1 MPSRWGGRA
10 GATLP
15 SSAVAF
21 VRHEARPSNPPCA
34 TLMDNALVTRESVLE
49 QLDRVLGSTAFRGA
63 ERSTALLRYVVG
75 RALEGDADRVKEYT
89 LGVEALGRGEGFDPR
104 TDPIVRAEASRLRT
118 RLERY
123 YASEGRHDP
132 IDIVMAKGSYV
143 PQFVV
148 RTEQPTADASEA
160 AAGDGVIASTSS
172 TGVGIRARDSR
183 AGAPRAL
190 AWLAAV
196 TTVLGMFGVGLWL
209 GGRRTS
215 VPQPF
220 QQFPLDLASDG
231 ALGSEV
237 GSDIAISRDGTRL
250 AFVSVGRDGLPR
262 LYTRLLSEAAATQL
276 PGTESVR
283 GPFFSPD
290 GRWIGFW
297 SAGKL
302 KKIAV
307 DGGSSVTLCDATD
320 LLGASWSEDGSIIA
334 TLNSTGTLWRVS
346 ASGGTPARI
355 IDLSA
360 EGISPRWAQV
370 LPGGTHVLFTAVR
383 GPASDRANLEVLS
396 LRDSSRKV
404 VVRGGTF
411 GRVLAPGI
419 IAYVNQGAL
428 YAQAF
433 DVRRLETT
441 GPAVPV
447 LDGIAYSPTFG
458 YAQLD
463 VSATGTA
470 IYRKALGGGRLVAAW
485 LDSTGATT
493 PLIDV
498 PGRYIAPALSPDG
511 RRLMMTVM
519 DGGLL
524 TVAFWDLAPE
534 RATRSATGPPVQGV
548 TAWAPGGRRILL
560 AADRGI
566 LWAPDSG
573 GAPRTLVSTGGVTV
587 PWSFSSDGRHVAF
600 YQMDPQ
606 TAFDLWTMPVESD
619 TGGMRAGT
627 PVPFLRTPAF
637 EVYPSFSPD
646 GRWLVY
652 TSNESGTWEVYA
664 RHFPDDGTKV
674 QVSKGGGR
682 VPRWSHSGRELFYAT
697 DDQRLMVVRYDP
709 RTAAFAST
717 PRQWSDVR
725 LADTGVMPNFDLAP
739 SGGRVL
745 ALLPAAPPSA
755 LRENHATVLLGFFDE
770 VRRRLDRR

>member
-1 MPSRWGGRA
+1 MPN
-10 GATLP
+10 
-15 SSAVAF
+15 AV
-21 VRHEARPSNPPCA
+21 
-34 TLMDNALVTRESVLE
+34 VTRESVLE

-89 LGVEALGRGEGFDPR
+89 LGVEALGRGEAFDPR

-123 YASEGRHDP
+123 YASEGRQDP
-132 IDIVMAKGSYV
+132 VHIILPKGSYV
-143 PQFVV
+143 PQFVD
-148 RTEQPTADASEA
+148 RTGQPATDSA
-160 AAGDGVIASTSS
+160 DGVVGAGAIASASS
-172 TGVGIRARDSR
+172 AGVGIAGAEGR
-183 AGAPRAL
+183 AGIPRAL

-196 TTVLGMFGVGLWL
+196 TTVIGMFAAGLWL
-209 GGRRTS
+209 GGRRAS
-215 VPQPF
+215 PVPQPF
-220 QQFPLDLASDG
+220 QQFDLDLASDG

-237 GSDIAISRDGTRL
+237 GNDIAISRDGTRI
-250 AFVSVGRDGLPR
+250 AFVSVGGDGLPR

-307 DGGSSVTLCDATD
+307 DGGSPVTLCDATD

-346 ASGGTPARI
+346 AAGGTPTRV

-383 GPASDRANLEVLS
+383 GPAADRANLEVLS
-396 LRDSSRKV
+396 VRDGTRKV

-411 GRVLAPGI
+411 GRVLAPGLL
-419 IAYVNQGAL
+419 AYVNQGAL
-428 YAQAF
+428 YAQPF
-433 DVRRLETT
+433 DLRRLETT
-441 GPAVPV
+441 GPAAPV

-470 IYRKALGGGRLVAAW
+470 IYRKALGGGRQVAAW
-485 LDSTGATT
+485 LDSAGATT
-493 PLIDV
+493 PLVDV
-498 PGRYIAPALSPDG
+498 PGRYLAPALSPEG
-511 RRLMMTVM
+511 TRLAMTVM

-524 TVAFWDLAPE
+524 TLAFWDLTAE
-534 RATRSATGPPVQGV
+534 RATRSATGPQVQSI
-548 TAWAPGGRRILL
+548 TAWTPGGRRVLL
-560 AADRGI
+560 ADDRGI
-566 LWAPDSG
+566 LWVPDSG
-573 GAPRTLVSTGGVTV
+573 GAPSTLVTTGGVTV
-587 PWSFSSDGRHVAF
+587 PWSFSPDGRHVAF
-600 YQMDPQ
+600 HRMDPQ

-619 TGGMRAGT
+619 SGGLRAGT
-627 PVPFLRTPAF
+627 PVPFLRTRGF

-646 GRWLVY
+646 GRWLAY
-652 TSNESGTWEVYA
+652 SSNESGTWEVYA
-664 RHFPDDGTKV
+664 RHFPDDGAKV

-682 VPRWSHSGRELFYAT
+682 VPRWSRSGRELFYAT
-697 DDQRLMVVRYDP
+697 DDQRLMVVRYDA
-709 RTAAFAST
+709 RTRAFAGV
-717 PRQWSDVR
+717 PRQWSAVR

-739 SGGRVL
+739 SGRVL
-745 ALLPAAPPSA
+745 ALLPAVPPSSPRA
-755 LRENHATVLLGFFDE
+755 NHATVMLGFFDE

>member
-1 MPSRWGGRA
+1 
-10 GATLP
+10 
-15 SSAVAF
+15 
-21 VRHEARPSNPPCA
+21 
-34 TLMDNALVTRESVLE
+34 MDNALVTRESVLE

-75 RALEGDADRVKEYT
+75 RALEGDTDRLKEYT

-123 YASEGRHDP
+123 YGSEGQHDP
-132 IDIVMAKGSYV
+132 FEIVLPKGTYV
-143 PQFVV
+143 PRFVV
-148 RTEQPTADASEA
+148 RTGHATSNSAVS
-160 AAGDGVIASTSS
+160 GDGAIAS
-172 TGVGIRARDSR
+172 AAN
-183 AGAPRAL
+183 AGAGMRAADVRTGIPRTL

-196 TTVLGMFGVGLWL
+196 MTVLGVFAVGLWL
-209 GGRRTS
+209 GGRASS

-220 QQFPLDLASDG
+220 QQFDLDLASDG

-237 GSDIAISRDGTRL
+237 GNDIAISRDGTRL

-262 LYTRLLSEAAATQL
+262 LYTRLLSEGAATQL

-307 DGGSSVTLCDATD
+307 DGGSAVTLCDATD
-320 LLGASWSEDGSIIA
+320 LLGASWSEDGSIMA

-346 ASGGTPARI
+346 AAGGTPTRVV
-355 IDLSA
+355 DLSA

-396 LRDSSRKV
+396 LRDGSRKV

-411 GRVLAPGI
+411 GRVLAPGLL
-419 IAYVNQGAL
+419 AYVNQGAL
-428 YAQAF
+428 YAQPF
-433 DVRRLETT
+433 DVRHLETT
-441 GPAVPV
+441 GPPAPV

-485 LDSTGATT
+485 LDSTGNTT

-498 PGRYIAPALSPDG
+498 PGRYMAPALSPDG
-511 RRLMMTVM
+511 RRLSMTVT
-519 DGGLL
+519 DGGLQ
-524 TVAFWDLAPE
+524 TVAIWDLAAE
-534 RATRSATGPPVQGV
+534 RATRSATGPPVQSIA
-548 TAWAPGGRRILL
+548 TWAPGGRHIIL
-560 AADRGI
+560 ADDRGM

-573 GAPRTLVSTGGVTV
+573 GVPSTLVSTGSITI
-587 PWSFSSDGRHVAF
+587 PWSFSSDGRHV
-600 YQMDPQ
+600 
-606 TAFDLWTMPVESD
+606 
-619 TGGMRAGT
+619 
-627 PVPFLRTPAF
+627 
-637 EVYPSFSPD
+637 
-646 GRWLVY
+646 
-652 TSNESGTWEVYA
+652 
-664 RHFPDDGTKV
+664 
-674 QVSKGGGR
+674 
-682 VPRWSHSGRELFYAT
+682 
-697 DDQRLMVVRYDP
+697 
-709 RTAAFAST
+709 
-717 PRQWSDVR
+717 
-725 LADTGVMPNFDLAP
+725 
-739 SGGRVL
+739 
-745 ALLPAAPPSA
+745 
-755 LRENHATVLLGFFDE
+755 GFH
-770 VRRRLDRR
+770 

>member
-1 MPSRWGGRA
+1 
-10 GATLP
+10 
-15 SSAVAF
+15 
-21 VRHEARPSNPPCA
+21 
-34 TLMDNALVTRESVLE
+34 MDNASVTRESVLE

-63 ERSTALLRYVVG
+63 ERSTAMLRYVVG
-75 RALEGDADRVKEYT
+75 RALENDTNRLKEYT

-118 RLERY
+118 RLDRY
-123 YASEGRHDP
+123 YGSEGRRDR
-132 IDIVMAKGSYV
+132 IQIVLPKGSYA
-143 PQFVV
+143 PQFVD
-148 RTEQPTADASEA
+148 RKEQPTTDPTDG
-160 AAGDGVIASTSS
+160 AAGDGAVATASD
-172 TGVGIRARDSR
+172 TGVGVRAADARM
-183 AGAPRAL
+183 GVPRAL

-196 TTVLGMFGVGLWL
+196 TTVLGLFAVGLWL
-209 GGRRTS
+209 GGRRAS
-215 VPQPF
+215 APQPF
-220 QQFPLDLASDG
+220 QQFDIDLASDG

-237 GSDIAISRDGTRL
+237 GTDIAISRDGTRL

-307 DGGSSVTLCDATD
+307 DGGSPVTLCDATD

-346 ASGGTPARI
+346 AAGGTPTRVV
-355 IDLSA
+355 DLSA
-360 EGISPRWAQV
+360 ESISPRWAQV

-383 GPASDRANLEVLS
+383 GAASDQANIEVLS
-396 LRDSSRKV
+396 LRDGSRKV

-411 GRVLAPGI
+411 GRLLAPALL
-419 IAYVNQGAL
+419 AYVNQGAL
-428 YAQAF
+428 YAQPF

-441 GPAVPV
+441 GPAAPV

-470 IYRKALGGGRLVAAW
+470 IYRKALGGGRFVAAW

-498 PGRYIAPALSPDG
+498 PGRYMAPALSPDG
-511 RRLMMTVM
+511 RRLTMTVM
-519 DGGLL
+519 DGGVP
-524 TVAFWDLAPE
+524 TVAFWDLAAG
-534 RATRSATGPPVQGV
+534 RARRSATGPPVQSIA
-548 TAWAPGGRRILL
+548 AWAPGGRHVLL
-560 AADRGI
+560 ADDRGI
-566 LWAPDSG
+566 LWASDSG
-573 GAPRTLVSTGGVTV
+573 GAPSTLVSTGGVAV
-587 PWSFSSDGRHVAF
+587 PWSFSPDERHVAF
-600 YQMDPQ
+600 HQMDPE
-606 TAFDLWTMPVESD
+606 TAFDLWTVPIESDSGGLRAGMPV
-619 TGGMRAGT
+619 A
-627 PVPFLRTPAF
+627 FLRTRAF

-646 GRWLVY
+646 GRWVVY
-652 TSNESGTWEVYA
+652 TSNESGTWEVYS

-682 VPRWSHSGRELFYAT
+682 VPRWSRSGRELFYAT

-709 RTAAFAST
+709 RTASFAST
-717 PRQWSDVR
+717 PRQWSAVR
-725 LADTGVMPNFDLAP
+725 LADTGVLPNFDLAP
-739 SGGRVL
+739 SEGRVL
-745 ALLPAAPPSA
+745 ALLPAAPPSGR
-755 LRENHATVLLGFFDE
+755 RENHATILLGFFTD
-770 VRRRLDRR
+770 VQRRLERR

>member
-1 MPSRWGGRA
+1 M
-10 GATLP
+10 
-15 SSAVAF
+15 
-21 VRHEARPSNPPCA
+21 
-34 TLMDNALVTRESVLE
+34 VTRESVLE
-49 QLDRVLGSTAFRGA
+49 QLDRVLGSAAFRGA

-75 RALEGDADRVKEYT
+75 RALEGDADRLKEYT

-123 YASEGRHDP
+123 YGSEGRHDP
-132 IDIVMAKGSYV
+132 IDIVLAKGSYV
-143 PQFVV
+143 PQFLP
-148 RTEQPTADASEA
+148 RTEQATTDPSEGAARDGALASA
-160 AAGDGVIASTSS
+160 PRA
-172 TGVGIRARDSR
+172 GVGMRAGDSR
-183 AGAPRAL
+183 AGIPRTL
-190 AWLAAV
+190 AWLAAM
-196 TTVLGMFGVGLWL
+196 TTVLGVFAIGLWL
-209 GGRRTS
+209 GGRRASS
-215 VPQPF
+215 VSQPF
-220 QQFPLDLASDG
+220 QQFDLDLASDG

-237 GSDIAISRDGTRL
+237 GNDIAISRDGTRI

-262 LYTRLLSEAAATQL
+262 LYTRLLSDAAATQL

-307 DGGSSVTLCDATD
+307 DGGSPVTLCDATD

-334 TLNSTGTLWRVS
+334 TLNSTGSLWRVS
-346 ASGGTPARI
+346 AAGGTPARI
-355 IDLSA
+355 VDLSA

-396 LRDSSRKV
+396 LRDGSRKV

-419 IAYVNQGAL
+419 LAYINQGAL
-428 YAQAF
+428 YAQPF

-441 GPAVPV
+441 GPAAPV

-458 YAQLD
+458 YAQVD
-463 VSATGTA
+463 ISATGTA
-470 IYRKALGGGRLVAAW
+470 IYRKALGGGRFVAAW

-493 PLIDV
+493 PLVDV
-498 PGRYIAPALSPDG
+498 PGRYMAPALSPDG
-511 RRLMMTVM
+511 RRLAMTVM

-524 TVAFWDLAPE
+524 TLSFWDLAAE
-534 RATRSATGPPVQGV
+534 RAMRSTTGPPVQSIAV
-548 TAWAPGGRRILL
+548 WAPGGRRILL
-560 AADRGI
+560 ADDRGI
-566 LWAPDSG
+566 LWASDSG
-573 GAPRTLVSTGGVTV
+573 GASSTFVSTGGVTV

-600 YQMDPQ
+600 HQMDPR
-606 TAFDLWTMPVESD
+606 TAFDVWTVPVEPESGD
-619 TGGMRAGT
+619 LRAGT

-652 TSNESGTWEVYA
+652 ASNESGTWEVYA
-664 RHFPDDGTKV
+664 RHFPDDGAKV

-697 DDQRLMVVRYDP
+697 DDQRLMVVRYDA
-709 RTAAFAST
+709 RTASFGST
-717 PRQWSDVR
+717 PRQWSAVR

-739 SGGRVL
+739 SDGRVL

-770 VRRRLDRR
+770 VQRRIDRR

>member
-1 MPSRWGGRA
+1 M
-10 GATLP
+10 
-15 SSAVAF
+15 
-21 VRHEARPSNPPCA
+21 HNP
-34 TLMDNALVTRESVLE
+34 LVTRESVLE

-75 RALEGDADRVKEYT
+75 RALEGDTDRLKEYT
-89 LGVEALGRGEGFDPR
+89 LGVEALGRDEGFDPR

-123 YASEGRHDP
+123 YASDGRHDP
-132 IDIVMAKGSYV
+132 VDIVLPKGSYV
-143 PQFVV
+143 PQFLD
-148 RTEQPTADASEA
+148 RIEQATAVPAVGAD
-160 AAGDGVIASTSS
+160 DGAIASLSNATA
-172 TGVGIRARDSR
+172 GVRAPDAR
-183 AGAPRAL
+183 AGVPRAL

-196 TTVLGMFGVGLWL
+196 TTVVGVFAIGLWL
-209 GGRRTS
+209 GGRRASS

-220 QQFPLDLASDG
+220 QQFDLDLASDG

-237 GSDIAISRDGTRL
+237 GNDIAISRDGTRL

-262 LYTRLLSEAAATQL
+262 LYTRLLSEAVATQL

-307 DGGSSVTLCDATD
+307 DGGSPVTLCDATD

-346 ASGGTPARI
+346 SAGGTPTRV
-355 IDLSA
+355 IDLSS

-383 GPASDRANLEVLS
+383 GAASDRANLEVLS
-396 LRDSSRKV
+396 LRDGSRKV
-404 VVRGGTF
+404 VVRGGTY
-411 GRVLAPGI
+411 GRVLGPRLL
-419 IAYVNQGAL
+419 AYVNQGAL
-428 YAQAF
+428 YAQPF
-433 DVRRLETT
+433 DLRRLETA

-470 IYRKALGGGRLVAAW
+470 IYRKALGGGRFVAAW
-485 LDSTGATT
+485 LDSTGTTT

-498 PGRYIAPALSPDG
+498 PGRYMAPALSPDG
-511 RRLMMTVM
+511 RRLSMTVT
-519 DGGLL
+519 DGGLQ
-524 TVAFWDLAPE
+524 TVAIWDLVAE
-534 RATRSATGPPVQGV
+534 RATRSATGPPVQSIA
-548 TAWAPGGRRILL
+548 TWAPGGRHIIL
-560 AADRGI
+560 ADDRGM

-573 GAPRTLVSTGGVTV
+573 GVPSTLVSTGGITI
-587 PWSFSSDGRHVAF
+587 PWSFSSDGRHVGF
-600 YQMDPQ
+600 HRMDPQ
-606 TAFDLWTMPVESD
+606 TAFDLWTMPVETDS
-619 TGGMRAGT
+619 GGLRAGT
-627 PVPFLRTPAF
+627 PVPFLRTRAF

-646 GRWLVY
+646 GRWLAY
-652 TSNESGTWEVYA
+652 ASNESGTWEVYA
-664 RHFPDDGTKV
+664 RHFPDDGAKV

-682 VPRWSHSGRELFYAT
+682 VPRWSRSGRELFYAT
-697 DDQRLMVVRYDP
+697 DDQRLMVVRYDA
-709 RTAAFAST
+709 RTASFAA
-717 PRQWSDVR
+717 PRQWSAVR
-725 LADTGVMPNFDLAP
+725 LADTGVLPNFDLAP
-739 SGGRVL
+739 SDRRVL

-755 LRENHATVLLGFFDE
+755 QRGNHATVLLGFFDE
-770 VRRRLDRR
+770 VQRRLDRR